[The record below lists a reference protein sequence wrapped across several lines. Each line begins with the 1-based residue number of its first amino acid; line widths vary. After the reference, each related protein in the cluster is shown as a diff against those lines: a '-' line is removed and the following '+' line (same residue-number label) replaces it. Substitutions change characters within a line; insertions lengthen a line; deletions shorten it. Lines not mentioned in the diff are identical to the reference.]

1 MDHSIYEL
9 PHMLKKEGLDEL
21 VISILG
27 LDAPPPKQDDWEE
40 VVHRLLNPKHK
51 IKVLWLENIWTYR
64 ILICKRIHCS
74 RGYSKRL

>member
-1 MDHSIYEL
+1 
-9 PHMLKKEGLDEL
+9 MLKKEGLDEL

-51 IKVLWLENIWTYR
+51 IKIGMVGKYMDLQDSYQTLFNIITHYSCPSVLKL
-64 ILICKRIHCS
+64 
-74 RGYSKRL
+74 